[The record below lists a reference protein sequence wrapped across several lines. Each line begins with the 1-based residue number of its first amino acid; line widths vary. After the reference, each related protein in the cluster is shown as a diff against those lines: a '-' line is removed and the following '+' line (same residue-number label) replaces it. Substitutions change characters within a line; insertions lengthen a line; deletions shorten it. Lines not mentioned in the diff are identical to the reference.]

1 MSIHLID
8 YHHIQTKIDWKDT
21 ILPELKHVLHD
32 FPSIFEPPK
41 GLPPQRRQDHAIHLK
56 EGAQIP
62 NIRPYRYPHY
72 QKTEIEKLV
81 AEMLEAG
88 IIQSSTSPYSSL
100 VILVRKKDGSWRF
113 CVDYRALNKITIP
126 DKFPIPVIEE

>member
-1 MSIHLID
+1 MIIKGEPELLKKDASLKSMLKALHQGEGFLID

-21 ILPELKHVLHD
+21 IPPELKHVLHD
-32 FPSIFEPPK
+32 FTSIFEPLE

-72 QKTEIEKLV
+72 QKTEVEKLV

-88 IIQSSTSPYSSL
+88 IAF
-100 VILVRKKDGSWRF
+100 V
-113 CVDYRALNKITIP
+113 YRP
-126 DKFPIPVIEE
+126 C